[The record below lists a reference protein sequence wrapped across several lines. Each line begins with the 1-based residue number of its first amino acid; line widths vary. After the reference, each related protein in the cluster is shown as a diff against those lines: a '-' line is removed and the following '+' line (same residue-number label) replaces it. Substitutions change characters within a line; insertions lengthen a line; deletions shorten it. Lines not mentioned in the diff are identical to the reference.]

1 MKPATAAP
9 ATQPPGAPSGLTPL
23 IAEGTIQEKVAEL
36 GLRISEDYR
45 GGHLHLVSIL
55 RGAWV
60 FTADLARHLQLETSV
75 DFMAVVS
82 YAEST
87 RSSGSIEIVQ
97 DLETDIRGLH
107 VLVVE
112 DICDSGLTL
121 NRICRELRS
130 REPESLKVVSLLNKP
145 ARRVEPVGLDYIGF
159 EIPDKFVVGYGL
171 DYRQK
176 FRNLPWIS
184 AMAPHETDL
193 PDRKGT

>member
-1 MKPATAAP
+1 MA
-9 ATQPPGAPSGLTPL
+9 PL
-23 IAEGTIQEKVAEL
+23 IAEKAIREKVAEL
-36 GLRISEDYR
+36 GRRISKDYR
-45 GGHLHLVSIL
+45 GLHLHLVSLL

-60 FTADLARHLQLETSV
+60 FTADLARQLPLETSV
-75 DFMAVVS
+75 DFMAVAS

-87 RSSGSIEIVQ
+87 RSSGRIEIVQ
-97 DLETDIRGLH
+97 DLQADIRGLH

-121 NRICRELRS
+121 NHVCRELRS
-130 REPESLKVVSLLNKP
+130 REPASLKVVSLLDKP
-145 ARRVEPVGLDYIGF
+145 SRRVEPVGLDYVGF

-184 AMAPHETDL
+184 AIALHETDL